1 MKIIIL
7 LAAMISLCSFTACS
21 QNKSANAKQLVG
33 GGCEGC
39 EAIYEQAPS
48 FDQLNSVDTLPD
60 FNEPGPKIEVSGIVY
75 QRDQKTPAKD
85 VVIYIY
91 HTDQGG
97 RYTAKAGQTGWAK
110 RNGYI
115 RG

>member
-21 QNKSANAKQLVG
+21 QNKSANTKQLVG

-48 FDQLNSVDTLPD
+48 FAQLNAVDTLPD
-60 FNEPGPKIEVSGIVY
+60 FNEPGPKIEIS
-75 QRDQKTPAKD
+75 D
-85 VVIYIY
+85 
-91 HTDQGG
+91 
-97 RYTAKAGQTGWAK
+97 
-110 RNGYI
+110 
-115 RG
+115 